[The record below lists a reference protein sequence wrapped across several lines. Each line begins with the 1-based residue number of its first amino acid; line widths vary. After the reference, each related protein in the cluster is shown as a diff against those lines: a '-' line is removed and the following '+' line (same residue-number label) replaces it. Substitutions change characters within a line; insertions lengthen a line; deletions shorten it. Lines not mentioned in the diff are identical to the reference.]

1 MPRRRPPPTAR
12 ELACRSHL
20 RVSTTGGGA
29 EAEAA
34 EAAEAAAAAEGEEGE
49 GGTRLA
55 LLQAHIVRRVRQQAA
70 SGGGG
75 TLPSATTSAMES
87 PLEMHE
93 MHEPL
98 PGWETRLTSASLEF
112 RSCLLGV
119 HVLDAEYLRLVQQLN
134 VNQRS
139 AESKRVMVRHPEC
152 EQALHLPLPLRL
164 ALPLTLTRCATRS
177 VSRRCSSSCR
187 RSTPHP

>member
-34 EAAEAAAAAEGEEGE
+34 EAAAAAEGEEGE
-49 GGTRLA
+49 GGARLA
-55 LLQAHIVRRVRQQAA
+55 LLQAHIVRRVRQQAEA
-70 SGGGG
+70 GGGG

-139 AESKRVMVRHPEC
+139 AASKRVMVRHPEC
-152 EQALHLPLPLRL
+152 EQAVLFIVPQVNPP
-164 ALPLTLTRCATRS
+164 PLTLTL
-177 VSRRCSSSCR
+177 
-187 RSTPHP
+187 TPSP

>member
-1 MPRRRPPPTAR
+1 
-12 ELACRSHL
+12 
-20 RVSTTGGGA
+20 
-29 EAEAA
+29 
-34 EAAEAAAAAEGEEGE
+34 
-49 GGTRLA
+49 
-55 LLQAHIVRRVRQQAA
+55 
-70 SGGGG
+70 
-75 TLPSATTSAMES
+75 MES

-152 EQALHLPLPLRL
+152 EQAVLFIVPQVNPP
-164 ALPLTLTRCATRS
+164 PLTLTL
-177 VSRRCSSSCR
+177 
-187 RSTPHP
+187 TPSP